1 MEYKLLTSSS
11 PEELT
16 EKINNL
22 IKDGWKP
29 MGSHQV
35 IEQHRQNRYSGM
47 QHQEDI
53 REKCYERATKF
64 AIEYGFTNVS
74 EHIMDVMVSIMCT
87 RDKTSHAGGG
97 FVQAVVANDLYLA
110 LSRADTDCRNNIFLL
125 TMCKANCFLNEL

>member
-1 MEYKLLTSSS
+1 M
-11 PEELT
+11 
-16 EKINNL
+16 N
-22 IKDGWKP
+22 
-29 MGSHQV
+29 
-35 IEQHRQNRYSGM
+35 
-47 QHQEDI
+47 I

-87 RDKTSHAGGG
+87 RDKSSHPGGG

-125 TMCKANCFLNEL
+125 TMCKQNCFLNEYDY